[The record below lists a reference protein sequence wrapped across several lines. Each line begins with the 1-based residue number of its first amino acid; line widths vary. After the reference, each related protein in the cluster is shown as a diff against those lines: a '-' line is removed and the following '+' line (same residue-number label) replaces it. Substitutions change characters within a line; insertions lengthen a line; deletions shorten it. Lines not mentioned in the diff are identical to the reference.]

1 MQVVLEQ
8 CPFPPQIRTDCMA
21 LLATA
26 RSGTARATHHSRPL
40 ARVWKRIAVVLGVDI
55 ATLMQADKLAWVPAH
70 KSLSAVGEV
79 TLSNGNRLSMVD
91 WRANRLVDK
100 LAKIAAEYL
109 QAPRATLR
117 LLASGEAASAHAAC
131 LLGIV
136 MHAANNHQEIAR
148 NDDGST
154 TTKLVRDSSDKPK
167 SKRALSAPLPQ
178 PKFKARLPASSSVEG
193 APVAAWKPPTPQ
205 AAARKRQLTESKEAL
220 ARRVEE
226 VGSSLAPRTSGL
238 SGKQRLVLFAQRVR
252 AKAQT

>member
-1 MQVVLEQ
+1 M
-8 CPFPPQIRTDCMA
+8 
-21 LLATA
+21 
-26 RSGTARATHHSRPL
+26 
-40 ARVWKRIAVVLGVDI
+40 
-55 ATLMQADKLAWVPAH
+55 ATLLEADELAWVQTH

-136 MHAANNHQEIAR
+136 MHAANNHR
-148 NDDGST
+148 VVTLNDDGST
-154 TTKLVRDSSDKPK
+154 TTKVVRDSSDKPK

-178 PKFKARLPASSSVEG
+178 PKLKARMSASSSVQG

-205 AAARKRQLTESKEAL
+205 AAARKRQLTESEEAL
-220 ARRVEE
+220 ERRVEE
-226 VGSSLAPRTSGL
+226 VGSSLAPRTSGM
-238 SGKQRLVLFAQRVR
+238 SGMQRLALLAQRVR
-252 AKAQT
+252 AKAQA